1 MDISHSDR
9 WSIIRFPHTA
19 CYILFTVG
27 VFLFSL
33 IGILSRPSGELAT
46 IWPANAFILGM
57 MLRIP
62 ALAKPLGW
70 LSAGLGFVIADA
82 VGSGFSVDDMWP
94 NCCNL
99 VSIAVAYLMLHSAS
113 KGGDDFG
120 RPAAFLKFLSA
131 VVVGSLAAGVASVML
146 IPQSGTGGQPE
157 AIIYWAASELVNYIA
172 LLPVFMYFPSPARRA
187 DVFLV
192 FGRRLRWQDL
202 LPIGAL
208 LISQL
213 AIVLIGSPAAIA
225 LVIPAL
231 LWCAGTYDRFFLAL
245 ISFTFIIWSLIAI
258 RQGYV
263 NVGGPIDS
271 DMDVVAT
278 RMGVALVALVPLF
291 VAAAIAMNTEM
302 RVRLRG
308 VAELDRI
315 TGLSNRRA
323 FMEHGAR
330 FYEQSRRGGSTPNV
344 ALLLMEID
352 ELKDFVRRHGSM
364 LQIQALKEFGQILRP
379 MTTDDILCGRLGN
392 EGFGALL
399 VGFDD
404 AAVTQIA
411 EHIKQS
417 LGDVKLVGPD
427 GQMVAL
433 SASIGIATTM
443 GLDGGA
449 AGESGLKL
457 EPDNFAA
464 FMGVADQALRRV
476 KAAGGSSF
484 GFAGDGDEAEGRS
497 VVAQ

>member
-1 MDISHSDR
+1 MDISQVDR
-9 WSIIRFPHTA
+9 WNNIRLPHAA

-27 VFLFSL
+27 VILFSL

-46 IWPANAFILGM
+46 IWPANAFVLGM

-70 LSAGLGFVIADA
+70 VSAGLGFMIADGL
-82 VGSGFSVDDMWP
+82 GSGLSVDAMWP

-99 VSIAVAYLMLHSAS
+99 VSVAVAYLMLHSAS

-120 RPAAFLKFLSA
+120 RPAAFLQFLSA

-146 IPQSGTGGQPE
+146 IPPSGSGGQPE
-157 AIIYWAASELVNYIA
+157 AIVYWAASELVNYIA
-172 LLPVFMYFPSPARRA
+172 LLPVFMYFPSRARRA

-192 FGRRLRWQDL
+192 FRRRIRLRDL

-208 LISQL
+208 LISLL
-213 AIVLIGSPAAIA
+213 AIVLIGSPAAVA

-231 LWCAGTYDRFFLAL
+231 LWCAGAYDRFFLAL
-245 ISFTFIIWSLIAI
+245 ISFAFIICSLIAI

-291 VAAAIAMNTEM
+291 VAAAIAMNTDL
-302 RVRLRG
+302 RLQLRG

-330 FYEQSRRGGSTPNV
+330 FYEQSRRGRSSPNV

-352 ELKDFVRRHGSM
+352 DLKDFVRRHGSM
-364 LQIQALKEFGQILRP
+364 LQIQALKEFGKILRP
-379 MTTDDILCGRLGN
+379 MATDDILCGRLGN

-404 AAVTQIA
+404 AAAAQIA
-411 EHIKQS
+411 EQIEQS
-417 LGDVKLVGPD
+417 LRDVKLVGPD
-427 GQMVAL
+427 GRTVAL

-457 EPDNFAA
+457 EPDDFAA
-464 FMGVADQALRRV
+464 FLGVADRALRRV
-476 KAAGGSSF
+476 KAAGGGNF
-484 GFAGDGDEAEGRS
+484 GFARDGDEAEARS
-497 VVAQ
+497 VAVQ